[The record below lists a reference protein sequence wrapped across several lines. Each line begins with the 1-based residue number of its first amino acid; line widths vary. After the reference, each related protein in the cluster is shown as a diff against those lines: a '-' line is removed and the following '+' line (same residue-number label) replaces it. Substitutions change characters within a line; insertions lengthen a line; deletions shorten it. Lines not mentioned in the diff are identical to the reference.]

1 MLAKYNSLSQTDKF
15 NKIKNDG
22 CSNTLIFDK
31 DSQFKL
37 LITTQPLYDKN
48 KLVFSK
54 SILSGG
60 KSTYIFKDISPNEV
74 IQNITDKSIQNNIP
88 NISSYDYSNIF
99 DESNIENEAGD
110 KKVYSIDYDIMKLNI
125 VNPDKYSKIK
135 GKNLLIKFDLA
146 DKESTFILDKN
157 IIYNTFLCILDKKTN
172 EENSIFKN
180 EISFPLEIKKV
191 VKSIQVRLE
200 DLKQK
205 GIKHLN
211 DEIFLP
217 LLVPN
222 MGLIISQNPYFPKID
237 LETMKTNFNSVVKQK
252 FILKNILLS
261 FNLSLSLEN
270 EKIKLDK
277 NPNNSINESENLGKI
292 NDSTNE
298 DITSCGSSNN
308 YNSPKISVSE
318 KDPQDNTNKTIPFR
332 KYNSYSINENNN
344 NLNNNSD
351 FINDNYE
358 NNNMNYKSY
367 NNYKMINKCPTQI
380 KSKKKSHYTRLNSD
394 NKYNGNVIFL
404 NSSDIFAKTLFNR
417 YQDKSNSTC
426 NLKILIEFLKIK
438 ITESIEELTLY
449 KFFNSFSIIS
459 SLSLKIPFFKLDGGI
474 IEKTLTPSLKE
485 IKLVIKN
492 AKLVKNLQKKYWQK
506 LSAKSSSTGENFT
519 LNFDGFVIYIV
530 ENESLV
536 KITFNENRPY
546 FLTESLNDKLEQ
558 LIKIS
563 KFIKKINVQ
572 KSVIINQSYMSIE
585 WNFINGNNILSA
597 SFVSYYLFNSHLLG
611 VLSEIKDKEYNF
623 WLNRIEERL
632 NKKNYPDYNN
642 IILENYNNITNFLN
656 NINR

>member
-1 MLAKYNSLSQTDKF
+1 
-15 NKIKNDG
+15 
-22 CSNTLIFDK
+22 
-31 DSQFKL
+31 
-37 LITTQPLYDKN
+37 
-48 KLVFSK
+48 
-54 SILSGG
+54 
-60 KSTYIFKDISPNEV
+60 
-74 IQNITDKSIQNNIP
+74 
-88 NISSYDYSNIF
+88 
-99 DESNIENEAGD
+99 
-110 KKVYSIDYDIMKLNI
+110 
-125 VNPDKYSKIK
+125 
-135 GKNLLIKFDLA
+135 
-146 DKESTFILDKN
+146 
-157 IIYNTFLCILDKKTN
+157 
-172 EENSIFKN
+172 
-180 EISFPLEIKKV
+180 
-191 VKSIQVRLE
+191 
-200 DLKQK
+200 
-205 GIKHLN
+205 
-211 DEIFLP
+211 
-217 LLVPN
+217 
-222 MGLIISQNPYFPKID
+222 
-237 LETMKTNFNSVVKQK
+237 
-252 FILKNILLS
+252 
-261 FNLSLSLEN
+261 
-270 EKIKLDK
+270 
-277 NPNNSINESENLGKI
+277 
-292 NDSTNE
+292 
-298 DITSCGSSNN
+298 
-308 YNSPKISVSE
+308 
-318 KDPQDNTNKTIPFR
+318 
-332 KYNSYSINENNN
+332 
-344 NLNNNSD
+344 
-351 FINDNYE
+351 
-358 NNNMNYKSY
+358 
-367 NNYKMINKCPTQI
+367 MINKCPTQI

-492 AKLVKNLQKKYWQK
+492 AKLVKNLKKKYWQK

-572 KSVIINQSYMSIE
+572 KSVIINQSYMTIE